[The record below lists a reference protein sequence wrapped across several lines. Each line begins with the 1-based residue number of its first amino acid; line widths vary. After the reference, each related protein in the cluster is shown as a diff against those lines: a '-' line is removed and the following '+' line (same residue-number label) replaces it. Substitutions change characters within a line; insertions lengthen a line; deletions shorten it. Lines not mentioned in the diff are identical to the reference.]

1 MNYWKLFKQLLE
13 DGLSASIVSILAF
26 WYSHQQ
32 VTVKWQNTVSS
43 SFSIGN
49 GTRQGGVLSPCLFNS
64 YISKLIVNIHVIS
77 IGCNIGGLFMNILEH
92 ADDVVLL
99 APSWLALQQLIKA
112 LEYGAFVIDMQ
123 CNANKTVCMVFP
135 PKDNE
140 RLLHRHFL
148 DWCSICFRV

>member
-1 MNYWKLFKQLLE
+1 M
-13 DGLSASIVSILAF
+13 D
-26 WYSHQQ
+26 
-32 VTVKWQNTVSS
+32 
-43 SFSIGN
+43 
-49 GTRQGGVLSPCLFNS
+49 CL
-64 YISKLIVNIHVIS
+64 
-77 IGCNIGGLFMNILEH
+77 NILEH
-92 ADDVVLL
+92 ADDDVLL

-148 DWCSICFRV
+148 N